1 MQFSDVR
8 AIDVHGHY
16 GVYERG
22 GNLLA
27 RQFMSASLTEVA
39 ERAARQAIDLTI
51 VSPLSALLPRGGA
64 DVVAGNAEAFALVR
78 HEPRARQYVVIDPRL
93 PATFTQAEQMLATP
107 QCVGI
112 KIHPEE
118 HVYPVAE
125 WGRRVFEFAAR
136 WQAVILAHTSEAN
149 SLCADMVGWAD
160 EFPEIRLILAHIG
173 HGVDGD
179 YSHQVRGV
187 QASRRGNVWADTSSA
202 RSITPGLIEWAVREV
217 GPERVLFGSDTP
229 LYHCG
234 MHRARIE
241 LADLPVAHQRLILRD
256 NALALFGDRL
266 GISASP
272 TSTSTPR
279 SSSGSAPTV
288 G

>member
-1 MQFSDVR
+1 MNFSDIQ

-16 GVYERG
+16 GVYERA
-22 GNLLA
+22 GNRLA
-27 RQFMSASLTEVA
+27 QQFMSASLSEVV
-39 ERAARQAIDLTI
+39 ERAARQSIELTI

-64 DVVAGNAEAFALVR
+64 DVVAGNAEAFAQVR
-78 HEPRARQYVVIDPRL
+78 HEPRARHYVVIDPRV
-93 PATFTQAEQMLATP
+93 PATFAQAEQMLATP

-118 HVYPVAE
+118 HVYPVAQ
-125 WGRRVFEFAAR
+125 WGRPVFEFAAR
-136 WQAVILAHTSEAN
+136 WGAVILAHTSEAN

-173 HGVDGD
+173 HGGDGD

-241 LADLPVAHQRLILRD
+241 LAEIPPAQRQMILRD
-256 NALALFGDRL
+256 NALTLFGDRL
-266 GISASP
+266 GLPVATP
-272 TSTSTPR
+272 GSTP
-279 SSSGSAPTV
+279 PV